1 MSLTDQLTAITQAK
15 IIPKMYDNI
24 FDSNILLKRMLA
36 SGQYQAQDSGTTI
49 NIPLNYATTSSA
61 GWYSGAENLE
71 TTDNENITS
80 ASYSWCSA
88 YANISIVEEDKLKNG
103 GSLGILKLLASKSM
117 IAEKT
122 LKDIL
127 GTGLYSDGT
136 DAQSIVGLRDIV
148 AADQT
153 VGGISQ
159 STSTWW
165 GAQVDS
171 STTVTTLSALN
182 TQYEAASIDSEQPT
196 VGVASRA
203 VYGYYYNL
211 LTPQQRFTDSESAK
225 GGFKN
230 LYFNGVPIF
239 SDSYA
244 PAAHLFF
251 LNEKHLWM
259 FYHPERNFKAMP
271 FAKPINQEV
280 MVSRIL
286 WMGAL
291 GSSNNRLHAKFS
303 ALAA

>member
-1 MSLTDQLTAITQAK
+1 MTLTAQLDSITQSK
-15 IIPKMYDNI
+15 IIPKLYDNI
-24 FDSNILLKRMLA
+24 FDSNVLLKRILK
-36 SGQYQAQDSGTTI
+36 SGRYMSQDGGTQI
-49 NIPLNYATTSSA
+49 DVPLNYATTSSA
-61 GWYSGAENLE
+61 GWYAGSESLE
-71 TTDNENITS
+71 TTDNENITK
-80 ASYSWCSA
+80 AYYTWCNA
-88 YANISIVEEDKLKNG
+88 YANITIVEEDKLKNSG
-103 GSLGILKLLASKSM
+103 AQGVLKLLAAKSM

-136 DAQSIVGLRDIV
+136 DSQSIVGLRDIV
-148 AADQT
+148 ATDQT

-159 STSTWW
+159 STSSWW
-165 GAQVDS
+165 AGQVDS
-171 STTVTTLSALN
+171 TTTVTTLSALN
-182 TQYEAASIDSEQPT
+182 TQFENASIDSERPS

-225 GGFKN
+225 GGFQN
-230 LYFNGVPIF
+230 LYFNGIPIF
-239 SDSYA
+239 SDSYCTA
-244 PAAHLFF
+244 NHLFL
-251 LNEKHLWM
+251 LNENHIML